1 VHRRA
6 LERGLELAGGIE
18 PLARYLSVAP
28 ASVHYWL
35 SGASPVPG
43 DVFLKL
49 VDLIIERSMS
59 ELQPPGAK

>member
-1 VHRRA
+1 
-6 LERGLELAGGIE
+6 
-18 PLARYLSVAP
+18 
-28 ASVHYWL
+28 VHYWL

-59 ELQPPGAK
+59 ELQPPGASNRDA